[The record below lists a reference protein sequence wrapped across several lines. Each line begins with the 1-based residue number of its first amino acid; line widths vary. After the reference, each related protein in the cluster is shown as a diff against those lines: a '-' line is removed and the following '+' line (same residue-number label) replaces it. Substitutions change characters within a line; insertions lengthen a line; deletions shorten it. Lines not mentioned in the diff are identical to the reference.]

1 MNIQAVVI
9 DLDGTLIGKDEQIS
23 ARVDRAVSRLAKLMP
38 VSIATGREAADT
50 IKFARQLGLTSPQ
63 ICDGGATILDPA
75 SGRSVWTDP
84 LQPDCAR
91 EIIQTLQSARA
102 SFIATYPGGSVNRYA
117 AITDWNLIRVSALD
131 LHEPE
136 ADRMVG
142 HFTANTA
149 LHAVKV
155 YLPYN
160 GLWAVDFTSS
170 SVDKAAAT
178 LRLAQMVSVNAADM
192 VAAGDSYN
200 DLPLLRLCGFGIV
213 MGDAPDELKAI
224 ADYVAPPVE
233 EDGLAVAMEE
243 FVLPRL

>member
-1 MNIQAVVI
+1 MKIQAAVI

-23 ARVDRAVSRLAKLMP
+23 ARVDRAVTQLAQVMP

-84 LQPDCAR
+84 LQPDYAR
-91 EIIQTLQSARA
+91 EIIQTLQSTKA
-102 SFIATYPGGSVNRYA
+102 SFIATYPGRSVESYA
-117 AITDWNLIRVSALD
+117 AITHWNLIRVSALD
-131 LHEPE
+131 LDDPE
-136 ADRMVG
+136 ADRMVA
-142 HFTANTA
+142 HFSANSA

-170 SVDKAAAT
+170 WTS
-178 LRLAQMVSVNAADM
+178 LN
-192 VAAGDSYN
+192 
-200 DLPLLRLCGFGIV
+200 
-213 MGDAPDELKAI
+213 
-224 ADYVAPPVE
+224 
-233 EDGLAVAMEE
+233 
-243 FVLPRL
+243 